1 MPPESRASRRLFAG
15 ASLIVATLVLGL
27 GVRGKAAPYTPEAP
41 SYRMKGPADAP
52 IVISEFSD
60 FQCPACAAAVGPL
73 KKIQILFPGKVRVV
87 YKHFPWDFHKWS
99 KDAAVAAECAGKQGN
114 FWDFHD
120 RLYNSQG
127 QWASMK
133 EREQVRKLFLIYGE
147 GLSLDGTAFSA
158 CIDDPGVLASVMEDL
173 TEAKSHWV
181 GSTPTFFINGRRF
194 AGSLQLRT
202 RGLNHIER
210 ILKQ

>member
-1 MPPESRASRRLFAG
+1 MPPKSRADRKLFAG
-15 ASLIVATLVLGL
+15 ASLLALTLALGL

-41 SYRMKGPADAP
+41 SYRVKGPADAP
-52 IVISEFSD
+52 ILISEFSD
-60 FQCPACAAAVGPL
+60 FQCPACATAVGPL
-73 KKIQILFPGKVRVV
+73 KKIQILFPGKIRVT
-87 YKHFPWDFHKWS
+87 YKHFPWGFHEWA

-127 QWASMK
+127 QWASLK
-133 EREQVRKLFLIYGE
+133 EKAQVREIFLKYAE
-147 GLSLDGTAFSA
+147 DLSLEKSAFSA
-158 CIDDPGVLASVMEDL
+158 CNDDPGVLASVMADL
-173 TEAKSHWV
+173 TEGKSHWV

-194 AGSLQLRT
+194 VGSLQLRT

-210 ILKQ
+210 ILEQ